1 MAHLPIGISWPGVR
15 PPLLGDWLDLGT
27 VEHIAH
33 GVRAGRLDPLDLVER
48 ALRRASA
55 VDPLGAVVH
64 LDPDG
69 ARDAARTVART
80 REGPLAGVP
89 VLVKEIVAVGGL
101 PFGCG
106 SDLFADRVAA
116 ADAEVVRRARGAGA
130 VIIGL
135 AHSHEFAYGCTGVSN
150 RAGPCRN
157 PHDPGRMAGGS
168 SSGSAAAVAAGV
180 VPLALGTDT
189 AGSIRIPAALCG
201 VVGAKPARGTLPT
214 GGVFPL
220 SATLDQVGVI
230 AGSAADARFAV
241 GALAGMDV
249 RGGPGVRRP
258 VIGIVQNPEP
268 NDCAAEVAD
277 AYRRAVDRVAADASL
292 VDVVLPAWPG
302 LIATSLDIQGP
313 EAAAVHAGTFPARAD
328 AYQPDVRERLRA
340 AAEVRGW
347 RYVLARERA
356 VALSAEVD
364 RVLRT
369 VDGVLLPTV
378 PILAPPLDAQEAEVS
393 GRRSTVRELL
403 LRNTR
408 PLNVTGHPAVSIPVQ
423 GAKLPVGLQV
433 IARDD
438 ALVLALAEWLA
449 ARL

>member
-1 MAHLPIGISWPGVR
+1 MSA
-15 PPLLGDWLDLGT
+15 PLLGDWRDLGT
-27 VEHIAH
+27 VEEIAR
-33 GVRAGRLDPLDLVER
+33 GVRAGLLDPLDLLER
-48 ALRRASA
+48 ALRRAGA

-64 LDPDG
+64 LDLQG

-80 REGPLAGVP
+80 REGRLAGVP

-101 PFGCG
+101 PFRCG
-106 SDLFADRVAA
+106 SDLFADRLAE
-116 ADAEVVRRARGAGA
+116 ADAEVVRRARAAGA

-214 GGVFPL
+214 EGVFPL
-220 SATLDQVGVI
+220 STTLDQVGVI
-230 AGSAADARFAV
+230 AGSVADARFAV
-241 GALAGMDV
+241 GVLAGIDA
-249 RGGPGVRRP
+249 RDGPVPRRP
-258 VIGIVQNPEP
+258 VIGVVQNPEP
-268 NDCAAEVAD
+268 NDCAVEVAD
-277 AYRRAVDRVAADASL
+277 AYRRAVHRVAADAAL
-292 VDVVLPAWPG
+292 VDVALPAWPE
-302 LIATSLDIQGP
+302 LLATSLDIQGP
-313 EAAAVHAGTFPARAD
+313 EAAAIHAGTFPARAD

-340 AAEVRGW
+340 AAEVPGW
-347 RYVLARERA
+347 RYVRARERA
-356 VALSAEVD
+356 VELTAEAD

-378 PILAPPLDAQEAEVS
+378 PILPPPLDAREAEVS
-393 GRRSTVRELL
+393 GRRSPVRELL

-408 PLNVTGHPAVSIPVQ
+408 PLNVTGPPAVSIPLS
-423 GAKLPVGLQV
+423 GAELPVGLQV
-433 IARDD
+433 IAADD
-438 ALVLALAEWLA
+438 GLALALAEWLA